1 MGFDRRF
8 APGLAAWIAA
18 LGGALAAAA
27 LTLFTPGLGAA
38 RIVALLLVLGAVWGL
53 WRHVSRTNVDVAR
66 FVEALRF
73 DDTAARFG
81 GHRGAGFEALG
92 TALDSAMDRLRARQ
106 MAAAAEMRFLEALV
120 DDMPVALLTIDGEGQ
135 VAPANKAA
143 RRLFRKTPGTRTED
157 YAVYGATLAKR
168 LAGGG
173 ATEEILLLAIEGRT
187 QRALVRSGM
196 LERLGRS
203 IRVVTVQ
210 PIQGTLDAVEMAAQT
225 DLVRVLT
232 HEILNS
238 LTPVTSLAATAAD
251 LLDDPELA
259 ANPRI
264 ADARAAVSTLAR
276 RAHGLGHFIEAY
288 RTVAHTPIIQRQAFA
303 AQPWAE
309 ELGRIFAA
317 REPEVPLEIHV
328 ASARLAI
335 DADPDLLA
343 QVLINLLQNAA
354 QAMAGQKRP
363 PRLALRLFPDREALA
378 IEVED
383 NGPGVPE
390 GLRQDVFLPF
400 FTTRATGTGVGLNL
414 ARQIVVAHGGSIAI
428 TDAPGGGALFR
439 ILL

>member
-8 APGLAAWIAA
+8 TLGLIAWILALTGALAAVALSFVTPGLAA
-18 LGGALAAAA
+18 
-27 LTLFTPGLGAA
+27 A
-38 RIVALLLVLGAVWGL
+38 RLVALLLVAGAIWGL
-53 WRHVSRTNVDVAR
+53 WWHVSRTNFAVAR

-73 DDTAARFG
+73 DDSSARFG
-81 GHRGAGFEALG
+81 GTSGGGFEELG
-92 TALDSAMDRLRARQ
+92 RSLDAAMDRLRTRQ
-106 MAAAAEMRFLEALV
+106 AAAAAETRFLEALV
-120 DDMPVALLTIDGEGQ
+120 DDMPVALLTVDAAGL
-135 VAPANKAA
+135 VSPANKAA
-143 RRLFRKTPGTRTED
+143 RRLFRAAPGTRAED

-168 LAGGG
+168 LAGGD
-173 ATEEILLLAIEGRT
+173 AAEEILLLAIEGRT
-187 QRALVRSGM
+187 QRALVRSGT

-203 IRVVTVQ
+203 IRAVTVQ

-259 ANPRI
+259 TNPRI

-288 RTVAHTPIIQRQAFA
+288 RAVAHTPDIQRQTFA
-303 AQPWAE
+303 AGPWAE

-317 REPEVPLEIHV
+317 RQPDLPLAIEVRP
-328 ASARLAI
+328 ARLSL

-354 QAMAGQKRP
+354 QAMAGQERP
-363 PRLALRLFPDREALA
+363 PTLALRLFSEHEALV

-428 TDAPGGGALFR
+428 GDAAGGGAVFR

>member
-8 APGLAAWIAA
+8 TLGLIAWIAA
-18 LGGALAAAA
+18 LSGALAASA
-27 LTLFTPGLGAA
+27 LAWLTPGLAAA
-38 RIVALLLVLGAVWGL
+38 RLVAMLLVAGAIWGL
-53 WRHVSRTNVDVAR
+53 WWHVSRTNFAVAR
-66 FVEALRF
+66 FIEALRF

-81 GHRGAGFEALG
+81 GTRGGGFEELG
-92 TALDSAMDRLRARQ
+92 GALDEAMDRLRVRQ
-106 MAAAAEMRFLEALV
+106 SASAAEMRFLEALV
-120 DDMPVALLTIDGEGQ
+120 DDMPVALLTVDRTSH

-143 RRLFRKTPGTRTED
+143 RRLFRDAPGTRPED
-157 YAVYGATLAKR
+157 YAAYGATLAKR
-168 LAGGG
+168 LAGGD
-173 ATEEILLLAIEGRT
+173 AAEEILLLTIEGRT
-187 QRALVRSGM
+187 QRVLVRSGT

-203 IRVVTVQ
+203 IRAVTVQ

-251 LLDDPELA
+251 LLDDPDLA

-264 ADARAAVSTLAR
+264 GDARAAVTTLAR

-288 RTVAHTPIIQRQAFA
+288 RAVAHTPEIKRQVFA
-303 AQPWAE
+303 AGPWAE
-309 ELGRIFAA
+309 QLGRIFAA
-317 REPEVPLEIHV
+317 RAPGLPLAIEVRP
-328 ASARLAI
+328 ARLEI

-343 QVLINLLQNAA
+343 QVLINLLQNAG
-354 QAMAGQKRP
+354 QAMAGRERAP
-363 PRLALRLFPDREALA
+363 ALALRIFADRDALA

-390 GLRQDVFLPF
+390 GLRADVFLPF

-428 TDAPGGGALFR
+428 DDAAGGGAVFR

>member
-8 APGLAAWIAA
+8 TLGLIAGI
-18 LGGALAAAA
+18 LLLTLALAATVTTF
-27 LTLFTPGLGAA
+27 LTPGLGAA
-38 RIVALLLVLGAVWGL
+38 RLVALLLVAGALWGL
-53 WRHVSRTNVDVAR
+53 WRHVSRTNDAVAR

-73 DDTAARFG
+73 DDTSARFG
-81 GHRGAGFEALG
+81 GNRGGGFEALG
-92 TALDSAMDRLRARQ
+92 KALDAAMDRLRARQ
-106 MAAAAEMRFLEALV
+106 ATTAAEMRFLEALV
-120 DDMPVALLTIDGEGQ
+120 DDMPVALLTVDAGMHVE
-135 VAPANKAA
+135 PANKAA
-143 RRLFRKTPGTRTED
+143 RRLFRDAPGTRPED

-168 LAGGG
+168 LSGGD
-173 ATEEILLLAIEGRT
+173 AAEEILLLAIEGRT
-187 QRALVRSGM
+187 QRVLVRSGT

-203 IRVVTVQ
+203 IRAVTVQ

-251 LLDDPELA
+251 LLDDPDLA
-259 ANPRI
+259 GNPRI
-264 ADARAAVSTLAR
+264 GDARAAVSTLAR

-288 RTVAHTPIIQRQAFA
+288 RAVAHTPDIVRQQFA
-303 AQPWAE
+303 AKPWAE

-317 REPEVPLEIHV
+317 REPEVPLTIEV
-328 ASARLAI
+328 TPARLAI

-354 QAMAGQKRP
+354 QAMAGQERP
-363 PRLALRLFPDREALA
+363 PALALRLFAERGALV

-400 FTTRATGTGVGLNL
+400 FTTRAAGTGVGLNL
-414 ARQIVVAHGGSIAI
+414 ARQIVVAHGGSIEIA
-428 TDAPGGGALFR
+428 DPAGGGALFR
-439 ILL
+439 IRL

>member
-8 APGLAAWIAA
+8 TLSLAAWII
-18 LGGALAAAA
+18 ALAGAVTAAV
-27 LTLFTPGLGAA
+27 LSFLTPGLGAA
-38 RIVALLLVLGAVWGL
+38 RIVALLLVAGAAWGM
-53 WRHVSRTNVDVAR
+53 WRLVSRTNMALAR

-73 DDTAARFG
+73 DDTSARFG
-81 GHRGAGFEALG
+81 GTRGGGFEALG
-92 TALDSAMDRLRARQ
+92 SALDGAMDRLRERQ
-106 MAAAAEMRFLEALV
+106 LASAAEMRFLEALV
-120 DDMPVALLTIDGEGQ
+120 DDMPVALLTIDGEGH
-135 VAPANKAA
+135 VDPANKAA
-143 RRLFRKTPGTRTED
+143 RRLFRGTPGTRAED

-168 LAGGG
+168 LAGGD
-173 ATEEILLLAIEGRT
+173 AAEEILLLAIEGRT
-187 QRALVRSGM
+187 QRVLVRSGT

-203 IRVVTVQ
+203 IRAVTVQ

-259 ANPRI
+259 GNPRI
-264 ADARAAVSTLAR
+264 GDARAAVSTLAR

-288 RTVAHTPIIQRQAFA
+288 RAVAHTPEIKRQTFA
-303 AQPWAE
+303 AGPWAG
-309 ELGRIFAA
+309 ELGRIFAT
-317 REPEVPLEIHV
+317 REPEMPLAIEV
-328 ASARLAI
+328 APARLAL

-354 QAMAGQKRP
+354 QAMAGQARP
-363 PRLALRLFPDREALA
+363 PRLALRMFADHETLV

-383 NGPGVPE
+383 NGPGVPP

-414 ARQIVVAHGGSIAI
+414 ARQIVVAHGGSIDVA
-428 TDAPGGGALFR
+428 DAAGGGALFR

>member
-8 APGLAAWIAA
+8 TLGLIAWILALTGALAATALSFVTPGLAA
-18 LGGALAAAA
+18 
-27 LTLFTPGLGAA
+27 A
-38 RIVALLLVLGAVWGL
+38 RLVALLLVASAVWGL
-53 WRHVSRTNVDVAR
+53 WWHVSRTNFAVAR

-73 DDTAARFG
+73 DDSSARFG
-81 GHRGAGFEALG
+81 GTSGGGFEELG
-92 TALDSAMDRLRARQ
+92 KSLDSAMDRLRARQ
-106 MAAAAEMRFLEALV
+106 ARAAAETRFLEALV
-120 DDMPVALLTIDGEGQ
+120 DDMPVALLTVDGAGL
-135 VAPANKAA
+135 VSPANKAA
-143 RRLFRKTPGTRTED
+143 RRLFRAAPGTRAED
-157 YAVYGATLAKR
+157 YAAYGATLAKR
-168 LAGGG
+168 LAGGD
-173 ATEEILLLAIEGRT
+173 AAEEILLLAIEGRT
-187 QRALVRSGM
+187 QRALVRSGT

-203 IRVVTVQ
+203 IRAVTVQ

-238 LTPVTSLAATAAD
+238 LTPVTSLAGTAAD

-288 RTVAHTPIIQRQAFA
+288 RAVAHTPDIQRQTFA
-303 AQPWAE
+303 AGPWAE

-317 REPEVPLEIHV
+317 REPDLPLAIEVRP
-328 ASARLAI
+328 ARLSI

-354 QAMAGQKRP
+354 QAMAGQDRP
-363 PRLALRLFPDREALA
+363 PALALRLFAEHDALV

-383 NGPGVPE
+383 NGPGVPM

-428 TDAPGGGALFR
+428 GDAADGGAVFR

>member
-8 APGLAAWIAA
+8 TLGLIAWISAVAGA
-18 LGGALAAAA
+18 LGAVALA
-27 LTLFTPGLGAA
+27 FVTPGLGAA
-38 RIVALLLVLGAVWGL
+38 RLVAMLLVGGGIWGL
-53 WRHVSRTNVDVAR
+53 WWHVSRTNFAVAR
-66 FVEALRF
+66 FIDALRF
-73 DDTAARFG
+73 DDTSARFG
-81 GHRGAGFEALG
+81 GARGGGFEELG
-92 TALDSAMDRLRARQ
+92 GALDGAMDRLRVRQ
-106 MAAAAEMRFLEALV
+106 AAAAAEMRFLEALV
-120 DDMPVALLTIDGEGQ
+120 DDMPVALLTVDGAGA
-135 VAPANKAA
+135 VAPANKSA
-143 RRLFRKTPGTRTED
+143 RRLFRDARGTRAED

-168 LAGGG
+168 LAGGD
-173 ATEEILLLAIEGRT
+173 AAEEILLLAIEGRT
-187 QRALVRSGM
+187 QRVLVRSGT

-203 IRVVTVQ
+203 IRAVTVQ

-251 LLDDPELA
+251 LLDDPELT

-264 ADARAAVSTLAR
+264 GDARAAVTTLAR

-288 RTVAHTPIIQRQAFA
+288 RAVAHTPDIQRQAFA
-303 AQPWAE
+303 AAPWAE

-317 REPEVPLEIHV
+317 REPDLPLAIEVRP
-328 ASARLAI
+328 ARLSI

-354 QAMAGQKRP
+354 QAMIGQARSP
-363 PRLALRLFPDREALA
+363 ALALRLFADRETLV

-414 ARQIVVAHGGSIAI
+414 ARQIVVAHGGSIVI
-428 TDAPGGGALFR
+428 VDAPGGGALFR